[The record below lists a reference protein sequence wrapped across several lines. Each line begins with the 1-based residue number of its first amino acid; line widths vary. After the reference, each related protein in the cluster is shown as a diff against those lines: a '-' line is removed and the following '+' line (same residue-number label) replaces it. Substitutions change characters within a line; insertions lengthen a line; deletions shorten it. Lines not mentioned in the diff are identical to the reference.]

1 MELWLIETTESK
13 LLPKKPGSSKRVYK
27 NNRVRALEQKSWVKD
42 AEIERLQKQLAEVEV
57 DRDSLK
63 SELPKEQEKND
74 GVLQAMLKL
83 LQA

>member
-1 MELWLIETTESK
+1 M
-13 LLPKKPGSSKRVYK
+13 
-27 NNRVRALEQKSWVKD
+27 KD